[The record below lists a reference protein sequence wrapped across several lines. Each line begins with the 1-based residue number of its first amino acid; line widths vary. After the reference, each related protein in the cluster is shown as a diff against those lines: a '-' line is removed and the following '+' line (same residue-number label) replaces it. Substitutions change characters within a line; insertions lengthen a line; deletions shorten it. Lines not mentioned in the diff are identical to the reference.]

1 VETSVPHR
9 LTLEVANSAA
19 SIAGRMSD
27 EDGVTVEFGGW
38 LELAAALQRF
48 LNDDA
53 GETSAA
59 P

>member
-9 LTLEVANSAA
+9 LTLEVATSAA
-19 SIAGRMSD
+19 SITGRMSD

-38 LELAAALQRF
+38 LELAAVLQRF
-48 LNDDA
+48 LNDDDA
-53 GETSAA
+53 GEGTG